1 MGGDGDLNRSRKKNY
16 RKKHKRTPS
25 MYCEL
30 SSCSEAFD
38 FKNGVKY
45 IFSNQFVSSG
55 LQETFIMPDELY
67 EAILCLDFPVVFFL
81 FYFKTPS
88 TPAVLENAAVLQRK
102 WNTVG
107 LVDND

>member
-1 MGGDGDLNRSRKKNY
+1 MSSHPHPDGSWDGGFVVLKTFSGASQLKTMGGDGDLNRSRKKNY

-67 EAILCLDFPVVFFL
+67 EAILCLYFPVGFF
-81 FYFKTPS
+81 
-88 TPAVLENAAVLQRK
+88 
-102 WNTVG
+102 
-107 LVDND
+107 

>member
-1 MGGDGDLNRSRKKNY
+1 
-16 RKKHKRTPS
+16 

-67 EAILCLDFPVVFFL
+67 EAILCLYFPVVFFFNFILKPLLLQL
-81 FYFKTPS
+81 FWRMLQYS
-88 TPAVLENAAVLQRK
+88 RENGILWV
-102 WNTVG
+102 
-107 LVDND
+107 

>member
-1 MGGDGDLNRSRKKNY
+1 
-16 RKKHKRTPS
+16 

-67 EAILCLDFPVVFFL
+67 EAILCLYFPVGFF
-81 FYFKTPS
+81 
-88 TPAVLENAAVLQRK
+88 
-102 WNTVG
+102 
-107 LVDND
+107 